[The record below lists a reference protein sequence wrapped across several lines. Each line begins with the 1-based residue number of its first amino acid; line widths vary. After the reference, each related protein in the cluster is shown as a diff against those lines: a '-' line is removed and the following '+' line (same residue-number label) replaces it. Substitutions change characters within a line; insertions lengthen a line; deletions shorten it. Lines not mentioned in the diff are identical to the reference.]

1 MSSGAIPTGI
11 FAASSITGN
20 LSATSSGLGAPN
32 TPGPPKDS
40 KVNLH
45 IIFFLYFCCSNL
57 PILSQEIQYPVIT
70 VLDDN

>member
-32 TPGPPKDS
+32 APGPPKDT

-45 IIFFLYFCCSNL
+45 TISFSYFPFLLQSFMTFL
-57 PILSQEIQYPVIT
+57 DPIRT
-70 VLDDN
+70 